1 MRSVPAILLACMA
14 ACSGYAAAQATL
26 YGAPM
31 PADAAPV
38 PLAAA
43 LADPQRYAD
52 APHAIRGEITKVCQ
66 NKGCWLIIRDGSAWA
81 RVSTGHRY
89 FLPTDASGQAVAW
102 GTLERKE
109 LDADTVEHLNQEG
122 GEAQAQ
128 EYRID
133 ALSIA
138 IEPAAPGAP

>member
-1 MRSVPAILLACMA
+1 MRSFPAIVLACMA
-14 ACSGYAAAQATL
+14 ACSGYASAQATL

-38 PLAAA
+38 PLSAA
-43 LADPQRYAD
+43 LADPQRYAG
-52 APHAIRGEITKVCQ
+52 APHAIRGEITRVCQ
-66 NKGCWLIIRDGSAWA
+66 KKGCWVVIRDGSAWA

-109 LDADTVEHLNQEG
+109 LDADTVAHLNKEG

-133 ALSIA
+133 ALAIA
-138 IEPAAPGAP
+138 IEPAAKGAP